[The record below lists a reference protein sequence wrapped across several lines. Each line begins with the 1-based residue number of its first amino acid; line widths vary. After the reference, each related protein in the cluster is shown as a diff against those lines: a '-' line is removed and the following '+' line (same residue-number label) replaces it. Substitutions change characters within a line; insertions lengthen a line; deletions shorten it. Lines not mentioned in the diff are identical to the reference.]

1 MASRPMVDHMA
12 QRNRPRVPV
21 GSALRARP
29 AVLVAALALLG
40 LLTVLTPATPTLAQT
55 TTTTGGSTSSETTIP
70 SSTLTSSTTP
80 LTDPSTST
88 TETTTQDPGA
98 TPTTTAPTSDPT
110 STVAGGGDPEVSD
123 PGATDAV
130 DGEGADLDDPLSGE
144 GQGEEAPGVDPDL
157 PPPETYGGQEPYQA
171 PEILWSSVAEAER
184 KLERSRQARR
194 DAVATVRALRLRQK
208 HLDLEQEALDDRTKG
223 TIDELSMAQDRYRG
237 RAVTDFR
244 LFAAGVE
251 PEPDADIAPSDLDA
265 VLRRQRGSRLAVAA
279 LGVGSDDLARLHTLR
294 QSLDGE
300 ARTLLDRLGLV
311 AEYHAE
317 AAAAVGAADAEIEQ
331 ASIEYEAFRAGS
343 EVFVSGVVFPIGGP
357 HNLPLIDSFGFPRM
371 TGTPDEHWHEGI
383 DLFAPR
389 GTPLVAAERGL
400 VTRIGSGRL
409 GGLKLWLVGES
420 GTEWYYAHLDSFAE
434 GLHDGQIVEAGDLL
448 GYVGNTGNAVGTPP
462 HLHLQMHPDGGRP
475 VNPYPLLKT
484 VSDLDQDAIAAGTH
498 RGYRYGPVVVN
509 RAPAATT
516 PSD

>member
-1 MASRPMVDHMA
+1 MARW
-12 QRNRPRVPV
+12 NRPSGPV
-21 GSALRARP
+21 GSARRRARRP
-29 AVLVAALALLG
+29 VVVVTLVVLG
-40 LLTVLTPATPTLAQT
+40 LLPVLTSAPALAQN
-55 TTTTGGSTSSETTIP
+55 TTTTGPTGSSAP
-70 SSTLTSSTTP
+70 TTP
-80 LTDPSTST
+80 DPAPTSTQAGDPSTSVDPTDPAET
-88 TETTTQDPGA
+88 TSTTQDPTA
-98 TPTTTAPTSDPT
+98 ATTTPTGNPPPA
-110 STVAGGGDPEVSD
+110 
-123 PGATDAV
+123 
-130 DGEGADLDDPLSGE
+130 EGADGPNGTGPEGSDAEGVGVDDPLSGE

-157 PPPETYGGQEPYQA
+157 PPPDSYGGQEPYRA

-208 HLDLEQEALDDRTKG
+208 HLDLEQEALDDRSKG
-223 TIDELSMAQDRYRG
+223 TIDELSTAQDRYRG

-251 PEPDADIAPSDLDA
+251 PEPDADIGPSDLDA
-265 VLRRQRGSRLAVAA
+265 VLRQQRGSRLAVAA

-294 QSLDGE
+294 ESLDGE
-300 ARTLLDRLGLV
+300 ARTLLDRLRLV
-311 AEYHAE
+311 AEYHTE
-317 AAAAVGAADAEIEQ
+317 AAAAVGVADAEIEQ

-434 GLHDGQIVEAGDLL
+434 GLYDGQIVEAGDLL
-448 GYVGNTGNAVGTPP
+448 GYVGNTGNAIGTPP

-484 VSDLDQDAIAAGTH
+484 VSDLDQAAVAAGTH
-498 RGYRYGPVVVN
+498 LGYRYGPVVVN

>member
-1 MASRPMVDHMA
+1 MARW
-12 QRNRPRVPV
+12 NRPSGPV
-21 GSALRARP
+21 GSAPRRAGQP
-29 AVLVAALALLG
+29 AVVVTLAMLVALG
-40 LLTVLTPATPTLAQT
+40 FLPVLVSPAPALAQT
-55 TTTTGGSTSSETTIP
+55 TTTTGATTSSETTP
-70 SSTLTSSTTP
+70 SSAPTSTQP
-80 LTDPSTST
+80 ADPSTSVGPTDPAET
-88 TETTTQDPGA
+88 TPTTQDPA
-98 TPTTTAPTSDPT
+98 AAPTTTAPTGNPPPANGDDSPTGAAPDGSD
-110 STVAGGGDPEVSD
+110 AD
-123 PGATDAV
+123 
-130 DGEGADLDDPLSGE
+130 GADVDDPLSGE
-144 GQGEEAPGVDPDL
+144 GPGEEAPGVDPDL
-157 PPPETYGGQEPYQA
+157 PPPDTYAGQEPYQA

-208 HLDLEQEALDDRTKG
+208 HLDIEQDDLDERTRG

-244 LFAAGVE
+244 LFAAGIE
-251 PEPDADIAPSDLDA
+251 PEPEADIGPSDLDA

-279 LGVGSDDLARLHTLR
+279 LGVGSDDLARLHALR

-300 ARTLLDRLGLV
+300 VRTLLERLRLV
-311 AEYHAE
+311 AEYQAE
-317 AAAAVGAADAEIEQ
+317 AAAAVAAADAEIEQ

-357 HNLPLIDSFGFPRM
+357 HSLPLIDSFGFPRM

-400 VTRIGSGRL
+400 VARIGSGRL

-420 GTEWYYAHLDSFAE
+420 GTEWYYAHLDSFAP
-434 GLHDGQIVEAGDLL
+434 GLADGQIVEAGDLL

-484 VSDLDQDAIAAGTH
+484 VSDLDQEAIAAGTH
-498 RGYRYGPVVVN
+498 GGYRHQPVIVSRV
-509 RAPAATT
+509 AAATT